1 MIKRR
6 HVIQLGTG
14 LLAYPAWQAGAA
26 ATDAPAP
33 PAATPST
40 AAHTPTAGTRTLIQR
55 PIPSTGELLPVMG
68 MGTSRTFDT
77 EGDPESLAVL
87 SDVLRIFFEHGGKVI
102 DSSPM
107 YGNAESRVGDVLRA
121 MQTAPPLFAATKVW
135 TSGEERGI
143 TQMEESARRM
153 NVKVFDLIAVH
164 NLMDW
169 KTHLATLK
177 RWKGEGKV
185 RYIGITTSHGR
196 DHDALMDIMRNEPL
210 DFVQFSYNIED
221 REVEQSLLPLSQERG
236 IATMINRPF
245 QQGAIFGKSRGH
257 ELPALAA
264 ELDCNSWAQFFL
276 KFILGHPA
284 VTCIIPATEKATHMT
299 DNMQAGFG
307 RVPDATQRAE
317 MLRIFE
323 SL

>member
-6 HVIQLGTG
+6 HVLQLTAGVLAFPALQLG
-14 LLAYPAWQAGAA
+14 AAPPDASVPA
-26 ATDAPAP
+26 
-33 PAATPST
+33 PAATSD
-40 AAHTPTAGTRTLIQR
+40 AATGKLPLIQR
-55 PIPSTGELLPVMG
+55 PIPSSGELLPVMG

-77 EGDPESLAVL
+77 EGDPGSLAVL
-87 SDVLRIFFEHGGKVI
+87 SDVMRIFFENGGKVI

-107 YGNAESRVGDVLRA
+107 YGHAEARVGDVLRA
-121 MQTAPPLFAATKVW
+121 MQTPPPLFAATKVW
-135 TSGEERGI
+135 TSGAERGI

-164 NLMDW
+164 NLQDW

-177 RWKGEGKV
+177 RWKSEGKV

-196 DHDALMDIMRNEPL
+196 DHEALMDIMRSEPL

-221 REVEQSLLPLSQERG
+221 RDVEQSLLPLSQDRG

-264 ELDCNSWAQFFL
+264 ELDCTSWAQFFL

-284 VTCIIPATEKATHMT
+284 VTCIIPATEKPQHMT
-299 DNMQAGFG
+299 DNMQANFG
-307 RVPDATQRAE
+307 RVPDATQRAQ